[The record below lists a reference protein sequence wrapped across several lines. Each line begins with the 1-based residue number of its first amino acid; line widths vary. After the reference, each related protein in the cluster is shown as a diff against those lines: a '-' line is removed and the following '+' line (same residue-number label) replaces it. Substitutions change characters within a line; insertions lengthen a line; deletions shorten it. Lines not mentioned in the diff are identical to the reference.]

1 MTNHVSY
8 AWYIERK
15 RKGSKRKIKKCK
27 FTDLIIVYYILKKKK
42 KKLYTNGLLRLF

>member
-1 MTNHVSY
+1 MLD
-8 AWYIERK
+8 IL
-15 RKGSKRKIKKCK
+15 KGKEKVQKEKIKKCK